1 MFLLLNKEKLLTL
14 EKALRNYLPAA
25 IKTYGTV
32 LNINRGKI
40 SDLEVVVDSWP
51 DFSTVLCQPCEKE
64 KTSNLTDRTITVF
77 SKDQGSLCNL
87 LMDDNVVNWATCF
100 VLGGIDISFLE
111 LVKDVAACK
120 KFTVGI
126 SNRVFAMILEDP
138 KDLHDIT
145 PERKEGRKGEE
156 VNQNGE
162 QSFNIHVL
170 LLATGAD
177 VASRISHLLPSHA
190 QIVNR
195 NWKFGKDENGLRFVK
210 TIIANFP
217 SYCILDET
225 GNPVSWLLTY
235 QYCAMGLLYTLPEHR
250 RKGYAKLLVTKMV
263 KTLQKLGYPIYCF
276 IEEENGKSYQL
287 FEKLGFKK
295 APDICFSWPLCRP
308 IEK

>member
-100 VLGGIDISFLE
+100 ILGGIDISFLE

-120 KFTVGI
+120 KFTVSI
-126 SNRVFAMILEDP
+126 SNRVCAMILEDP

-145 PERKEGRKGEE
+145 PER
-156 VNQNGE
+156 
-162 QSFNIHVL
+162 
-170 LLATGAD
+170 AD
-177 VASRISHLLPSHA
+177 VASRISHLDPSHA

-210 TIIANFP
+210 TVIANFP

-250 RKGYAKLLVTKMV
+250 GKGYAKLLVTKMV
-263 KTLQKLGYPIYCF
+263 KTLQKLGYPTYCF

-295 APDICFSWPLCRP
+295 APDIYFSWPSCRP